1 MKQLPAHQSTAG
13 LAEELVQKIER
24 LIQLEREL
32 AIQEAKE
39 LGIRNAIAVAMFA
52 VAGILFMVAIFV
64 GLPMLA
70 VVTWPH
76 WWTVAIW
83 IAGYIVLGAILA
95 LVGKLRLKIAV
106 PPKTMRSLQETKEWA
121 LTQLRSNGR

>member
-1 MKQLPAHQSTAG
+1 MRQLPAHQSTAG
-13 LAEELVQKIER
+13 LAEELVEKVER
-24 LIQLEREL
+24 LVQLEKQL

-39 LGIRNAIAVAMFA
+39 LGIRNGIAVGMLA
-52 VAGILFMVAIFV
+52 VSGLLLMVAVFV

-70 VVTWPH
+70 VISWPH

-83 IAGYIVLGAILA
+83 IAGYVVLAAILA
-95 LVGKLRLKIAV
+95 LIGKSRIKVAV
-106 PPKTMRSLQETKEWA
+106 PPKTMRSLQETKDWA